1 MGRPRT
7 DIGTYG
13 EINVFRVRP
22 DVYEAR
28 ARFRLRNGRT
38 KPVSR
43 RAESAAAAKR
53 RLKKAC
59 ADMANEITGRAINA
73 DSRMSHVMDLWMASF
88 KEKVDLGK
96 RSTSSLY
103 DYRDSIK
110 NYLKP
115 LIGDLA
121 CREAENAGLLNE
133 VLKDIRRSAA
143 KNEARAK
150 NGEAAMLRART
161 VLSNV
166 CGYAVLHG
174 AMTVNP
180 VKSTE
185 KIDREQEEVRVLE
198 PEERVDFL
206 EKFHA
211 EIERMVTAQ
220 AAARKGTYRLGMR
233 AKAWTD
239 LPELVEAMLS
249 TGLRIGE
256 ATALIGADVDLDAR
270 EVHASHHLVRVEG
283 VGMVRKPKRKGDRP
297 GLKVPVTSWT
307 SAMWA
312 RRKLASGG
320 DGPMWPAWN
329 GGWLDPGNVAKRLNK
344 VCVAIG
350 YEWVSSRYFRHTAGS
365 HLADSG
371 LTVHEGADALGNT
384 PDVFEKHYRRKRAS
398 NPRVAAAME
407 TMLDQSSGL

>member
-1 MGRPRT
+1 MGGRPRT

-13 EINVFRVRP
+13 EINVITVRAN
-22 DVYEAR
+22 VYEAR
-28 ARFRLRNGRT
+28 ARFRLRNGRS

-43 RAESAAAAKR
+43 RAESKAAAKR
-53 RLKKAC
+53 RLKAALAEM
-59 ADMANEITGRAINA
+59 ADEVTGGDITA
-73 DSRMSHVMDLWMASF
+73 DTRMSRVMDLWLVGF
-88 KEKVDLGK
+88 EEKVTLGK
-96 RSTSSLY
+96 RASSSFY

-133 VLKDIRRSAA
+133 VLKDIRRTAA

-166 CGYAVLHG
+166 CAHAVLHG
-174 AMTVNP
+174 AMKVNP

-211 EIERMVTAQ
+211 EITRMVTSQ
-220 AAARKGTYRLGMR
+220 AKPTKGTYRLGLR
-233 AKAWTD
+233 AQSWTD
-239 LPELVEAMLS
+239 LPELVESLLS
-249 TGLRIGE
+249 TGLRLGE
-256 ATALIGADVDLDAR
+256 ALAVVPESVDLDTR
-270 EVHASHHLVRVEG
+270 QVHASHHLVRIEG
-283 VGMVRKPKRKGDRP
+283 VGMVRKEKRKGDRP
-297 GLKVPVTSWT
+297 GLKVPVLSWT
-307 SAMWA
+307 EAMWR
-312 RRKLASGG
+312 RRKLAAVPGG
-320 DGPMWPAWN
+320 PVFPAWN
-329 GGWLDPGNVAKRLNK
+329 GGWLDPSNVAKRLNK

-371 LTVHEGADALGNT
+371 LSVHEGADALGNT
-384 PDVFEKHYRRKRAS
+384 VDVFEKHYRRKRVA
-398 NPRVAAAME
+398 NPKVAAAME
-407 TMLDQSSGL
+407 KLLDQ